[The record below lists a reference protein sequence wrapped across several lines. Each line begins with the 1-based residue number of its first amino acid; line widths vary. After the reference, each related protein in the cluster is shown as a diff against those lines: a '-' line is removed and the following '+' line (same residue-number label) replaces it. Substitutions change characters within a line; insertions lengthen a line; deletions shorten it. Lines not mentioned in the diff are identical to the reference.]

1 MALLRL
7 CARHARWL
15 LVAGL
20 VLGIALPDLTRAVRP
35 WLPELVALM
44 LFVAALRIGPKAALG
59 ALATLPRTLAVVLV
73 FQLAAPLAVLGL
85 CIALGVADSP
95 VALALVLLC
104 AAAPLAGSP
113 NLALLVGGD
122 PAPALRLLILG
133 TALLPLT
140 ALPVLA
146 LMPDLGDPALLRAAV
161 LRLLATIAGATA
173 LAFGLRALL
182 PEPALRQVQALD
194 GASALVMTVLVL
206 GLMSAIAPAL
216 RDDPLALLAW
226 LALAFA
232 ANLGPQLLVGDLLAR
247 RGARDGLHATAL
259 IAGNRNIALFLV
271 ALPPEVTAKLLLFIG
286 CYQIPMY
293 LTPLLLP
300 RLYSRFDARASIPR
314 PVR

>member
-122 PAPALRLLILG
+122 SAPALRLLILG

-140 ALPVLA
+140 AV
-146 LMPDLGDPALLRAAV
+146 MLGGAHQGEVAGPEHLGHRAGAAAV
-161 LRLLATIAGATA
+161 ELADRLLA
-173 LAFGLRALL
+173 
-182 PEPALRQVQALD
+182 
-194 GASALVMTVLVL
+194 
-206 GLMSAIAPAL
+206 
-216 RDDPLALLAW
+216 
-226 LALAFA
+226 
-232 ANLGPQLLVGDLLAR
+232 
-247 RGARDGLHATAL
+247 
-259 IAGNRNIALFLV
+259 
-271 ALPPEVTAKLLLFIG
+271 
-286 CYQIPMY
+286 
-293 LTPLLLP
+293 
-300 RLYSRFDARASIPR
+300 
-314 PVR
+314 